1 MAENLYF
8 SFAFQSIC
16 RNSVSYNLP
25 ISNRVTPSGH
35 FISAV
40 SFYCING
47 SIYHAFHN
55 PYVIN
60 TSIIS
65 PVEENKISRGGN
77 IAAIHELAPALK
89 PFHACRT

>member
-55 PYVIN
+55 PYMVDTPVIF
-60 TSIIS
+60 
-65 PVEENKISRGGN
+65 PVKENKISRGGN